1 MGMADAPGDQTM
13 SRVLRSNLAK
23 SGGVIAIAASA
34 VALIA
39 GQQTSTPVFTAAQA
53 ATGRAAYQANCSS
66 CHLPDL
72 GGRNEAPPLAGANF
86 MSTWGSR
93 STRDL
98 FTYMSTTMPPGG
110 ATLSTD
116 QYAAITA
123 FVLASNGAAAGAQPF
138 TPATAVAIASTAA
151 GRGSDV

>member
-1 MGMADAPGDQTM
+1 M
-13 SRVLRSNLAK
+13 SRVFPSTLVK
-23 SGGVIAIAASA
+23 SSGAMAIAASA

-53 ATGRAAYQANCSS
+53 AAGRAAYQANCAS

-86 MSTWGSR
+86 MNTWGSR
-93 STRDL
+93 TTRDL
-98 FTYMSTTMPPGG
+98 FDYMSTTMPPGG
-110 ATLSTD
+110 STLAPD

-123 FVLASNGAAAGAQPF
+123 YVLASNGAAEGAQPF
-138 TPATAVAIASTAA
+138 APTT
-151 GRGSDV
+151 